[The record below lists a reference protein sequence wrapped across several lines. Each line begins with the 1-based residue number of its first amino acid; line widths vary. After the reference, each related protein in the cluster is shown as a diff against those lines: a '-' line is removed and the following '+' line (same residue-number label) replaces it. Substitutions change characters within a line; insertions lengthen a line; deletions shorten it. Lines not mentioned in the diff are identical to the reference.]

1 MNGFS
6 NDDSLRIY
14 LKKESN
20 RLNISIGNIYNTFF
34 SRDLLYR
41 LSRVDHNGDMIVKGS
56 FAQFVHLNKFVRP
69 ITDIDLTSTIDHH
82 VPLILLINAMCVKES
97 DNDIDY
103 NLRDKI
109 KKTKSGIIK
118 IPIAA
123 SYGRINH
130 PIGIDYRENHPC
142 IYEKVKKVVPKVFLK
157 DEEYEITVAS
167 MEETLAE
174 KLYVIAVA
182 KNFTNGTLN
191 TRAKDFYDVYQLHGG
206 NYDLDKFSYY
216 FEKMVRECGGISDVN
231 SLNADYLNQDFIDRH
246 KQIWENNKRKYE
258 FLDNGIDLSGAVYYT
273 RSVLIEQYQK
283 IRQGKNRIYS
293 KVISK

>member
-1 MNGFS
+1 M
-6 NDDSLRIY
+6 
-14 LKKESN
+14 
-20 RLNISIGNIYNTFF
+20 
-34 SRDLLYR
+34 
-41 LSRVDHNGDMIVKGS
+41 
-56 FAQFVHLNKFVRP
+56 
-69 ITDIDLTSTIDHH
+69 
-82 VPLILLINAMCVKES
+82 
-97 DNDIDY
+97 
-103 NLRDKI
+103 
-109 KKTKSGIIK
+109 
-118 IPIAA
+118 
-123 SYGRINH
+123 
-130 PIGIDYRENHPC
+130 
-142 IYEKVKKVVPKVFLK
+142 PKVFLK

-191 TRAKDFYDVYQLHGG
+191 TRAKDFYDVYHLHGG